1 MPVLR
6 SPFAGGDL
14 PAGDADPDYL
24 YFLEHIRLDGDSY
37 TIELPAHGDSP
48 ASLLKYEAPLV
59 SSSDGEC
66 VSDPSPGRLSS
77 NRRAAGE
84 RESSESASLEAA
96 PAWYDSLDDVDED
109 YRLFLQHSSLVDGQ
123 LVLEIGGVVVH
134 YDEPV
139 AAGSRGEKDAQRGE
153 EAAFASPGEGV
164 GVAAGSDEVASGAPA
179 TVVPEQNAF
188 DWRADPS
195 PRREVNDGGD
205 EGLSDANT
213 LKRAYREASS
223 SDGRRAGH
231 PTNSVRNSDTYNC
244 VSLSV
249 CH

>member
-1 MPVLR
+1 MVR
-6 SPFAGGDL
+6 
-14 PAGDADPDYL
+14 
-24 YFLEHIRLDGDSY
+24 
-37 TIELPAHGDSP
+37 
-48 ASLLKYEAPLV
+48 
-59 SSSDGEC
+59 
-66 VSDPSPGRLSS
+66 
-77 NRRAAGE
+77 
-84 RESSESASLEAA
+84 
-96 PAWYDSLDDVDED
+96 SLDDVDED
-109 YRLFLQHSSLVDGQ
+109 YRLFLQHTSLVDGQ
-123 LVLEIGGVVVH
+123 LVLEIGGVVVN

-139 AAGSRGEKDAQRGE
+139 AAGSRGEKGTQRAE

-179 TVVPEQNAF
+179 TVVPEQYAC
-188 DWRADPS
+188 DWRANPS

-213 LKRAYREASS
+213 LKGAYREASS